1 VLGKH
6 AIGFV
11 KRWQRQ
17 RDRDEQ
23 RSISL
28 GVELQHA
35 RTVGINKLNDA
46 ARARGID
53 GWATGEP
60 RGPGAPISATSLP
73 AHLSFV
79 NGAERSRALHI
90 QSSGTSHMDQNLE
103 NLIRERAYEIW
114 TSHGCVHGQADQH
127 WLAAEREILTASTA
141 TLPGK
146 PGPQKK
152 RPLPARSKITKTL
165 ARAG

>member
-1 VLGKH
+1 MLSVLMILLAAH
-6 AIGFV
+6 V
-11 KRWQRQ
+11 RHQST
-17 RDRDEQ
+17 E
-23 RSISL
+23 
-28 GVELQHA
+28 
-35 RTVGINKLNDA
+35 DA
-46 ARARGID
+46 AQNGDDLRRTRSRCAR
-53 GWATGEP
+53 P

-79 NGAERSRALHI
+79 NGAERSRALHV